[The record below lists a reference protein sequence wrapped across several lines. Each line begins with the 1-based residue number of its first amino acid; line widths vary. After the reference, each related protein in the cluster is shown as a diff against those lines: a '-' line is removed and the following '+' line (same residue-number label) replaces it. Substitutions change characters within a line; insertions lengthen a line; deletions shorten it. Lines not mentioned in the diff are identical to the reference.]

1 MIFKVV
7 QNKHFT
13 HADVYEELLI
23 KIIDVVRFLDGLV
36 QIKVEMFEY
45 LVWGDIL
52 YKIQVEVPE

>member
-13 HADVYEELLI
+13 HTDVYEELLI

-36 QIKVEMFEY
+36 QIKVEMFKY
-45 LVWGDIL
+45 LV
-52 YKIQVEVPE
+52 